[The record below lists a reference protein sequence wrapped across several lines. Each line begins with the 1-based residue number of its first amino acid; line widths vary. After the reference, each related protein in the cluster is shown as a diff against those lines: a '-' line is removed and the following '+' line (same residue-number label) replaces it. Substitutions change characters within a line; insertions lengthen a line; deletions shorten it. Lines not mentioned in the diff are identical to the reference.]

1 LPAETSTA
9 WVPFTE
15 PDARISLEN
24 IMPEVIIN
32 GPEGR
37 IEARYHH
44 GRSGSP
50 GMALV
55 LHPHPQ
61 HGGTMNNRLVYALYQ
76 TFVRQ
81 GFSTLRFNFRGVGRS
96 QGSFDRGEGELSDA
110 ASALD
115 WLQTYNPNAGTCW
128 VAGFSFGAWI
138 GMQLLMRRPEIESFI
153 AVAPPANMYDFTFL
167 APCPS
172 SGLILQ
178 GDRDT
183 VVPADAVQKLVTKL
197 SHQRDIKIDFRKI
210 AGADHYFADQ
220 IETISNLADGYIRD
234 HLRRGGKTV
243 TTPPGRG
250 VR

>member
-1 LPAETSTA
+1 
-9 WVPFTE
+9 
-15 PDARISLEN
+15 
-24 IMPEVIIN
+24 MPEVIIN

-37 IEARYHH
+37 IEGRYHH
-44 GRSGSP
+44 CKAANAP
-50 GMALV
+50 IALL

-61 HGGTMNNRLVYALYQ
+61 HGGTMNNKLVFALYQ
-76 TFVRQ
+76 TFVRH

-138 GMQLLMRRPEIESFI
+138 GMQLLMRRPEIERFV

-178 GDRDT
+178 GDQDT
-183 VVPADAVQKLVTKL
+183 VVPADSVQRLVTKL

-210 AGADHYFADQ
+210 PGADHYFADHL
-220 IETISNLADGYIRD
+220 ETIATHVDGYIRE
-234 HLRRGGKTV
+234 HLRPGGR
-243 TTPPGRG
+243 PAPGPQGRG

>member
-1 LPAETSTA
+1 
-9 WVPFTE
+9 
-15 PDARISLEN
+15 
-24 IMPEVIIN
+24 MPEVIIN

-44 GRSGSP
+44 GRGPTS
-50 GMALV
+50 GMAVV

-61 HGGTMNNRLVYALYQ
+61 HGGTMNNKLVYALYQ
-76 TFVRQ
+76 TFVRN

-138 GMQLLMRRPEIESFI
+138 GMQLLMRRPEIESFV
-153 AVAPPANMYDFTFL
+153 AVAPPANVYDFTFL

-178 GDRDT
+178 GDQDT
-183 VVPADAVQKLVTKL
+183 VVPVELGAEARDQAVAPARHQDRL
-197 SHQRDIKIDFRKI
+197 SQDRRRRPLFRRPARHGHGARRRLHPRPPARGWQARCDP
-210 AGADHYFADQ
+210 AGP
-220 IETISNLADGYIRD
+220 
-234 HLRRGGKTV
+234 RRALG
-243 TTPPGRG
+243 PPGTS
-250 VR
+250 